1 MKFIKSPCSYMAVG
15 RLLMKGFRW
24 SLWVE
29 GCRWVVWAAVGSDLD
44 LISSVK
50 GQAVTKMCS
59 NI

>member
-1 MKFIKSPCSYMAVG
+1 MAVG

-29 GCRWVVWAAVGSDLD
+29 GRRWVEWAAVGSDLD